1 MNISIDNGV
10 ATITMPEG
18 ELFSLMKAGVFTQNV
33 PQSES
38 TPPPEDSSSKD
49 LKTEVTYLLNS
60 INLPS
65 SLKGYGYVR
74 EAIIHC
80 VNNPVMLR
88 QVTKA
93 LYPTI
98 AKDNGDVPSR
108 VERAIRHA
116 IERIWTPSNVE
127 ILNRLC
133 GTNLSVEVK
142 LTNSEFIG
150 LLSEYVRLKIN

>member
-33 PQSES
+33 PRSES
-38 TPPPEDSSSKD
+38 TPPPEGSSSTD

-80 VNNPVMLR
+80 VNNPGMLR

-93 LYPTI
+93 LYTTI
-98 AKDNGDVPSR
+98 AKDNGDIPAGVQ
-108 VERAIRHA
+108 RAIRHA
-116 IERIWTPSNVE
+116 IERIWTPSTVG

-150 LLSEYVRLKIN
+150 LLSEYVKLKIN